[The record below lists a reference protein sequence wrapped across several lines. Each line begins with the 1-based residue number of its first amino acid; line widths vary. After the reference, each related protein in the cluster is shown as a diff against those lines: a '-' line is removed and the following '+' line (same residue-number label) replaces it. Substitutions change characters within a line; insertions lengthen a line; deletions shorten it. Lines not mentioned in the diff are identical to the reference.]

1 MHRLRLFVAV
11 VPVLVMMALGATA
24 AYAGERT
31 GNNEPTQGP
40 AHANSPCV
48 YSGLE
53 DEPFQPGTTQSWG
66 QIVSAAGGHLGGANS
81 QFVPEV
87 GGLWGC
93 NAHLYPLKK

>member
-1 MHRLRLFVAV
+1 MRLFVAAVSV
-11 VPVLVMMALGATA
+11 VAMMAFGTSA
-24 AYAGERT
+24 AFAGEFD
-31 GNNEPTQGP
+31 GNGEPTNGP
-40 AHANSPCV
+40 ANANSPCV
-48 YSGLE
+48 FSGLE

-93 NAHLYPLKK
+93 NAHLYGLKN